1 MTKQSNSIM
10 TTIQNIRLR
19 RQMLHYAD
27 NTLLYNTNSDFKNA
41 FQDQSFLKDVS
52 DFSEDRDILMVIKT
66 DIFASF

>member
-1 MTKQSNSIM
+1 M

-27 NTLLYNTNSDFKNA
+27 NTLLYNTNSDFENA
-41 FQDQSFLKDVS
+41 FQDQSSLKDVS

-66 DIFASF
+66 DIFASI